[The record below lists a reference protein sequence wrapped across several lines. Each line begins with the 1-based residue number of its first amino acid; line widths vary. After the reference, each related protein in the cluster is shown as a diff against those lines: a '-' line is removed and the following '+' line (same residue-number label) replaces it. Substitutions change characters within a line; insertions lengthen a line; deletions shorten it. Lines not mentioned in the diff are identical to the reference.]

1 MQGYNDAPA
10 LRRVLHFFE
19 EISKIPRRSFVT
31 APIADYLCRFA
42 EARGLFYLRDEADN
56 VIIRKAASRDAKSK
70 KTLILQAHTD
80 MVFAKADPNA
90 VFDENEGLT
99 LLREG
104 DSLFAKGTTLGA
116 DDGIGM
122 AYILAFLDDAALS
135 HPAIEAIF
143 TSNEEVGLL
152 GATALTSDAI
162 TGDMLINLDSD
173 EEGIFTA
180 GCAGGS
186 TATLTLPMKRETEKK
201 CFTLSLCGLPGGHS
215 GADIHKGI
223 ANAILLLTSMLE
235 RISKNSPLRL
245 ASMEGGEASN
255 AIPTFASATF
265 HCDMSFKEIDD
276 ICKLIL
282 ANESDFVGDARI
294 SLQEEKASV
303 CMNDKESA
311 ALIRAILAMPRGIL
325 AMDKNLTSLPE
336 TSLNLG
342 MIGTKDNTL
351 TLTFALRSS
360 VDESRKTLEKKM
372 TECAEAIGGS
382 AVIDGVYPAWEY
394 AEISPLR
401 EACVS
406 VFRERYGS
414 EPTVSIIHAG
424 LECGIFAEKRP
435 GLDSISFGPENKN
448 IHTPEEM
455 LSLSSA
461 ARVYDYLISVLAALA
476 K

>member
-19 EISKIPRRSFVT
+19 EISKIPRRSFIT

-122 AYILAFLDDAALS
+122 AYILAVLDDAALS
-135 HPAIEAIF
+135 HPALEAIF

-152 GATALTSDAI
+152 GATALASDAI

-173 EEGIFTA
+173 EEGIFTV

-186 TATLTLPMKRETEKK
+186 TATLTLPVRREIKK
-201 CFTLSLCGLPGGHS
+201 DCFTLSLCGLPGGHS

-223 ANAILLLTSMLE
+223 ANAILLLISMLE
-235 RISKNSPLRL
+235 RIGKVAPIFL
-245 ASMEGGEASN
+245 ASVDGGEASN
-255 AIPTFASATF
+255 AIPAFASATF
-265 HCDMSFKEIDD
+265 WCNADFEKIDN
-276 ICKLIL
+276 ICKLML
-282 ANESDFVGDARI
+282 ANEIDSIGDAKI
-294 SLQEEKASV
+294 SLQGNKANV
-303 CMNDKESA
+303 CMDDIESA

-325 AMDKNLTSLPE
+325 AMDKNLKTIPE

-342 MIGTKDNTL
+342 RIVTTDAGL
-351 TLTFALRSS
+351 VLSFALRSS
-360 VDESRKTLEKKM
+360 VDGSRKTLEKKM
-372 TECAEAIGGS
+372 AECAEAIGGS
-382 AVIDGVYPAWEY
+382 ALIDGVYPAWEY
-394 AEISPLR
+394 AKISPLR

-406 VFRERYGS
+406 VYREKYKS

-435 GLDSISFGPENKN
+435 GLDSVSFGPNNKN
-448 IHTPEEM
+448 IHTPEET

-461 ARVYDYLISVLAALA
+461 ARVYDYLIRLLA
-476 K
+476 KLAK